1 MKKVEEF
8 QETQRLIDEYNG
20 FESKI
25 PELEEQIKQNEN
37 KAEHRKVR
45 LEQEMEIT
53 EDDRKLLNEDQIKE
67 ITKLYQKQI
76 KEVDENLNKDN
87 NELQKQIE
95 ESKDNKKYFRTD
107 EHLKT
112 ITMEIEA
119 MKKEVQKGKRELKK
133 KDIELEEFY
142 GEEKHEN
149 PLKWQE
155 IYKEKDAI
163 MQDINALTS
172 KIEEYSKFK
181 EDLLSIELTADEYK
195 KLFAREE
202 KQQSTKTV
210 GGRQRRKQ

>member
-8 QETQRLIDEYNG
+8 QETQKLIDEYNG
-20 FESKI
+20 FESNVS
-25 PELEEQIKQNEN
+25 ELENKVELNNKRANIKIEKLEDQLKMTWEDVDFEIDRESLQSEINKQIENVKQDLEEEN
-37 KAEHRKVR
+37 KN
-45 LEQEMEIT
+45 I
-53 EDDRKLLNEDQIKE
+53 NKE
-67 ITKLYQKQI
+67 
-76 KEVDENLNKDN
+76 
-87 NELQKQIE
+87 IE

-112 ITMEIEA
+112 ITIEIEA

-142 GEEKHEN
+142 SEEKHEN

-155 IYKEKDAI
+155 IYKEKDVI

-195 KLFAREE
+195 VMFEREE
-202 KQQSTKTV
+202 AKEQSTKTV
-210 GGRQRRKQ
+210 GGGR